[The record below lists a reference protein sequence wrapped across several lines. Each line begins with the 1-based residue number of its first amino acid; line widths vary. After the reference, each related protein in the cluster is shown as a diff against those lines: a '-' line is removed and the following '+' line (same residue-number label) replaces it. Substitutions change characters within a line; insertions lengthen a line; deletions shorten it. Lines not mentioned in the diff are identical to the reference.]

1 MSSSDKRIIKVL
13 GIVVYGID
21 YANIQDFT
29 GFDEY
34 EIMFMSIIYSLWD
47 SF

>member
-21 YANIQDFT
+21 YADIQDFT
-29 GFDEY
+29 GFDEC
-34 EIMFMSIIYSLWD
+34 EIIFLCVICSL
-47 SF
+47 

>member
-21 YANIQDFT
+21 YADIQYFT

-34 EIMFMSIIYSLWD
+34 EIMFMSIIYSL
-47 SF
+47 